1 MGGSSGPIAASGGG
15 SSIVMMCSRTGLGG
29 RRACRA
35 TIAVAVQAD
44 DAGRSQPQEHA
55 MRQYTD
61 PLLMGEK

>member
-1 MGGSSGPIAASGGG
+1 
-15 SSIVMMCSRTGLGG
+15 LGG

-35 TIAVAVQAD
+35 AIAVAVQTD
-44 DAGRSQPQEHA
+44 DAGRSQPQEHG